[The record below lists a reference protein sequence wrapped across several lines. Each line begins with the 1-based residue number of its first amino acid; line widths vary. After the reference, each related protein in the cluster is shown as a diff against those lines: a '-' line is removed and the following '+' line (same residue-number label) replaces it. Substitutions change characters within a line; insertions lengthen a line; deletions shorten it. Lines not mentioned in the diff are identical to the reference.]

1 MEEHIM
7 PEILLKI
14 EGLKTYFFTEAGVVK
29 AVDGVSF
36 DVRKGESLGLVGES
50 GSGKT
55 VTALSVLRIVPKPG
69 RIVDGKVEFQGVNL
83 LSKKEK
89 EVQLIR
95 GKEIAVIFQDPSS
108 SLNPVYTVE
117 RQLKDIILAH
127 NQFEEVKFSS
137 YMKMALKGQ
146 FKKALQT
153 RRSTRVALHKKIVD
167 LLNLVGIPEAEV
179 RMREYPHQFS
189 GGMKQRVAIAR
200 ALALQP
206 TLLFADEPTTALDV
220 TIQAQVLDLL
230 EDLKK
235 KLGMSLVM
243 ITHDMGIIAK
253 MTTRVV
259 VMYAGNVCEIAKT
272 EDLYE
277 HPKHPYTA
285 LLLAAVPRLDRK
297 KNLTI
302 IPGNIPNLIEPPSGC
317 RFHPRCKYATAK
329 CAEAPPPLEEVAPD
343 HFVAC
348 FEWGNI
354 QLKGE
359 SV

>member
-1 MEEHIM
+1 MTET
-7 PEILLKI
+7 LLKI

-29 AVDGVSF
+29 AVDGITF

-69 RIVDGKVEFQGVNL
+69 RIVEGKIEFNGENL
-83 LSKKEK
+83 VTNSEK
-89 EVQLIR
+89 EMQSMR
-95 GKEIAVIFQDPSS
+95 GREIAIIFQDPSS
-108 SLNPVYTVE
+108 SLNPVYNVE
-117 RQLKDIILAH
+117 RQLRDVLTAH
-127 NQFEEVKFSS
+127 AKMTKEES
-137 YMKMALKGQ
+137 
-146 FKKALQT
+146 
-153 RRSTRVALHKKIVD
+153 HKKI
-167 LLNLVGIPEAEV
+167 LELMNLVGIPEAEH

-235 KLGMSLVM
+235 KMGMSLVM

-259 VMYAGNVCEIAKT
+259 VMYAGNTAEIAKT
-272 EDLYE
+272 EDLYD

-285 LLLAAVPRLDRK
+285 LLLSAVPRLDRK
-297 KNLTI
+297 KTLSI

-317 RFHPRCKYATAK
+317 RFHPRCEYATK
-329 CAEAPPPLEEVAPD
+329 QCEEKPPPLEEVEPE

-348 FEWGNI
+348 YEWKNI
-354 QLKGE
+354 TLKGE
-359 SV
+359 SSK

>member
-1 MEEHIM
+1 MTET
-7 PEILLKI
+7 LLKI

-29 AVDGVSF
+29 AVDGITF

-69 RIVDGKVEFQGVNL
+69 RIVEGKIEFNGVSL
-83 LSKKEK
+83 LSKNEK
-89 EVQLIR
+89 EMQSIR
-95 GKEIAVIFQDPSS
+95 GREIAIIFQDPSS
-108 SLNPVYTVE
+108 SLNPVYNVE
-117 RQLKDIILAH
+117 RQLRDVLTAH
-127 NQFEEVKFSS
+127 EKKMPKEESHTKVLEL
-137 YMKMALKGQ
+137 M
-146 FKKALQT
+146 
-153 RRSTRVALHKKIVD
+153 
-167 LLNLVGIPEAEV
+167 NLVGIPEAEY

-235 KLGMSLVM
+235 KMGMSLVM

-259 VMYAGNVCEIAKT
+259 VMYAGNTYEIAKT

-277 HPKHPYTA
+277 HPRHPYTA
-285 LLLAAVPRLDRK
+285 SLLAAVPRLDRK
-297 KNLTI
+297 KTLSI

-317 RFHPRCKYATAK
+317 RFHPRCEFATKK
-329 CAEAPPPLEEVAPD
+329 CEETPPVLEEVEPD

-348 FEWGNI
+348 YEWKNI
-354 QLKGE
+354 TLKGE
-359 SV
+359 SSK

>member
-1 MEEHIM
+1 MSETILRIEE
-7 PEILLKI
+7 
-14 EGLKTYFFTEAGVVK
+14 LKTYFFTEAGIVK

-36 DVRKGESLGLVGES
+36 EIRKGESLGLVGES

-55 VTALSVLRIVPKPG
+55 VTAFSVLGIVPKPG
-69 RIVDGKVEFQGVNL
+69 KIVGGKIVFKGDNL
-83 LSKKEK
+83 VGKTEK
-89 EVQLIR
+89 QLLPLR

-108 SLNPVYTVE
+108 SLNPLYKVE
-117 RQLKDIILAH
+117 TQIKDVLLAH
-127 NQFEEVKFSS
+127 KKMTEEECRK
-137 YMKMALKGQ
+137 
-146 FKKALQT
+146 
-153 RRSTRVALHKKIVD
+153 RVLE
-167 LLNLVGIPEAEV
+167 LLTLVGIPDPET
-179 RMREYPHQFS
+179 RMLEFPHQFS

-230 EDLKK
+230 EDLKR

-259 VMYAGNVCEIAKT
+259 VMYAGRVCEIAKT

-277 HPKHPYTA
+277 QPRHPYTA
-285 LLLAAVPRLDRK
+285 TLLAAVPRLDRK
-297 KNLTI
+297 KTLSI

-317 RFHPRCKYATAK
+317 RFHPRCKYADTK
-329 CAEAPPPLEEVAPD
+329 CEQDQPKMEEVGPD

-348 FEWGNI
+348 YRWKELV
-354 QLKGE
+354 LKGE
-359 SV
+359 STNHDK

>member
-1 MEEHIM
+1 MS
-7 PEILLKI
+7 EILLKV
-14 EGLKTYFFTEAGVVK
+14 EGLKTHFFTEAGIVK

-36 DVRKGESLGLVGES
+36 DVKKGESLGLVGES

-55 VTALSVLRIVPKPG
+55 VTALSVLRIIPKPG
-69 RIVDGKVEFQGVNL
+69 RIVGGTVEFEGRDL
-83 LSKKEK
+83 LAKTEK
-89 EVQLIR
+89 EMQAIR
-95 GKEIAVIFQDPSS
+95 GSKIAIIFQDPSS

-117 RQLKDIILAH
+117 TQLRDVLLAH
-127 NQFEEVKFSS
+127 QT
-137 YMKMALKGQ
+137 MT
-146 FKKALQT
+146 KKEA
-153 RRSTRVALHKKIVD
+153 REKIIEI
-167 LLNLVGIPEAEV
+167 LNLVGIPDAQT

-230 EDLKK
+230 EDLQK

-253 MTTRVV
+253 MTSRVV
-259 VMYAGNVCEIAKT
+259 VMYSGNVCETAKT
-272 EDLYE
+272 EHLFV

-285 LLLAAVPRLDRK
+285 ALLAAVPRLDRRK
-297 KNLTI
+297 TLSV

-317 RFHPRCKYATAK
+317 RFHPRCKFAVENCAK
-329 CAEAPPPLEEVAPD
+329 APPPLEEVESE
-343 HFVAC
+343 HYVAC
-348 FEWGNI
+348 YRWREITLN
-354 QLKGE
+354 GE
-359 SV
+359 S